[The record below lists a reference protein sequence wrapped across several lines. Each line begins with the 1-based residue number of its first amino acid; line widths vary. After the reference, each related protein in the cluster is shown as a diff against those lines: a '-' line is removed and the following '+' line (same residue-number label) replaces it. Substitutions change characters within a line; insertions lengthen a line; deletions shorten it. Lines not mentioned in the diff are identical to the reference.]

1 MRLGDERLP
10 YYNLFHQN
18 PMSENYTTS
27 GHLNCPHCVFSD
39 RNFIVPLLHTNVL
52 LIEGHPFVYR
62 YRRLPCG
69 YTRNPFSAIRP
80 THVSSI
86 SSVYTSLNIE
96 GNNERIYIIA
106 IEGSKGLSRVE
117 GYIY

>member
-1 MRLGDERLP
+1 M
-10 YYNLFHQN
+10 N
-18 PMSENYTTS
+18 
-27 GHLNCPHCVFSD
+27 GHLYCPHCVFSD
-39 RNFIVPLLHTNVL
+39 RNFIVLLLETNVL
-52 LIEGHPFVYR
+52 LIEGYPFVYR

-69 YTRNPFSAIRP
+69 YTPVHLLSATHP
-80 THVSSI
+80 THVSLI

-96 GNNERIYIIA
+96 GSNERIYIIA